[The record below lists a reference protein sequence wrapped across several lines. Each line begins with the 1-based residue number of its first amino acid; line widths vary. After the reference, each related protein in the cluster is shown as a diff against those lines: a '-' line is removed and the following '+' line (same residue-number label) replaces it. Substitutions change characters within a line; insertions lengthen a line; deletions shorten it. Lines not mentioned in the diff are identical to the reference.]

1 MRLAPQFASV
11 VKALAVLLETLL
23 AFIAP
28 GRGDQ
33 KVLELEDQ
41 KLEKRQKGPYQ
52 CNDIGKF

>member
-41 KLEKRQKGPYQ
+41 KLEKRRKDPYQ